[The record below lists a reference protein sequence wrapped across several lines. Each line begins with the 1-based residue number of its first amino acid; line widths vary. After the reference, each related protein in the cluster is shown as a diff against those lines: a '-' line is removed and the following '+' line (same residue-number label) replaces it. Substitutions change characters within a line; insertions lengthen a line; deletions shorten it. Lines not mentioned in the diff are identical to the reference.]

1 MRKLKNEW
9 KLVWKFVNK
18 LWFKIK
24 PLFGGLLFDLFIKI
38 ITWFEFSIWLL
49 SSCGAYFFLLYPKK
63 VNIFHQFFSTL
74 FDNFCSGKFFNPKS
88 RRGSQNLDSLLYRVI
103 IGCPRMLTFPKY
115 WHVPLTKNYH
125 KAGLLTSPEIL
136 IANFHAGNTQFIK

>member
-24 PLFGGLLFDLFIKI
+24 PLFGGLLFDLFIKL

-63 VNIFHQFFSTL
+63 VNIFHQFFFNAFWQFLLWKVFQPEKSKRKP
-74 FDNFCSGKFFNPKS
+74 KF
-88 RRGSQNLDSLLYRVI
+88 
-103 IGCPRMLTFPKY
+103 
-115 WHVPLTKNYH
+115 
-125 KAGLLTSPEIL
+125 GLLTLSSYDL
-136 IANFHAGNTQFIK
+136 VSANVDIS